1 VYRLDALANE
11 LPWEPVGAG
20 LGFDVS
26 DSTEL
31 AEVSAE
37 RWCLPY

>member
-1 VYRLDALANE
+1 MYRLDAPTTG

-26 DSTEL
+26 GSTEL

-37 RWCLPY
+37 RWRSPH